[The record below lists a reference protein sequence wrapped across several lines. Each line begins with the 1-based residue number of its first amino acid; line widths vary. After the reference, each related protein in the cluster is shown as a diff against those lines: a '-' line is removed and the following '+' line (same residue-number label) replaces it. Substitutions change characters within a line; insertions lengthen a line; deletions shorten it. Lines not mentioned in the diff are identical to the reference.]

1 MQNILLKKTTVWFTS
16 ILLAPVLA
24 AGCSYPLARE
34 NNADLAVS
42 TVTQAIIKPTRLAPE
57 PTEPTAAIPTNQ
69 PPTTVN
75 TPSQS
80 DTSEAG
86 FRVCESTSEDSTDR
100 ETPASQSGLSMELDS
115 LIPPAPPAHV
125 AAIASEKGVV
135 VTWQGTGTDVDQFY
149 NVYQRVEGDECWEH
163 IGAVP
168 IEDDN
173 SGGYEFYARIN
184 GETSLYEFAVTTM
197 DIYGSESSLSMSAAA
212 VGP

>member
-1 MQNILLKKTTVWFTS
+1 MQNIILNKATVWFAL

-24 AGCSYPLARE
+24 AGCSYPVTSE
-34 NNADLAVS
+34 NKANLSVS
-42 TVTQAIIKPTRLAPE
+42 TKTQAIIEPTRLAPDA
-57 PTEPTAAIPTNQ
+57 TEPTAAIPTTR
-69 PPTTVN
+69 PPKTVN

-86 FRVCESTSEDSTDR
+86 FRVCKSASEDSSDL

-125 AAIASEKGVV
+125 ASIASEKGVV

-184 GETSLYEFAVTTM
+184 DKTSLYVFAVTTV
-197 DIYGSESSLSMSAAA
+197 DIYGSESSLSMSTAAA
-212 VGP
+212 GL